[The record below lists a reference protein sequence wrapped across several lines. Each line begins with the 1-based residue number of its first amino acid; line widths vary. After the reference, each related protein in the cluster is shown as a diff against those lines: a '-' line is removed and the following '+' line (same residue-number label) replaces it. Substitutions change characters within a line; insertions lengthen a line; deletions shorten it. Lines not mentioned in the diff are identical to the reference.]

1 MIKHI
6 TYIAPHKT
14 ALTVSIIFAAI
25 SLLMIVPMVLSFVF
39 MPATDAQGNPVDSTP
54 LLGMIIIMPVIYFI
68 FSYLFTAFA
77 AWLYNKIA
85 AFTGGITYES
95 EGNS

>member
-25 SLLMIVPMVLSFVF
+25 SLLMIVPMVLSIAFV
-39 MPATDAQGNPVDSTP
+39 PATDAQGNPVDSTP
-54 LLGMIIIMPVIYFI
+54 FIGMLIFMPIIYFI
-68 FSYLFTAFA
+68 FGYLFTGFA
-77 AWLYNKIA
+77 AWLYNKVA